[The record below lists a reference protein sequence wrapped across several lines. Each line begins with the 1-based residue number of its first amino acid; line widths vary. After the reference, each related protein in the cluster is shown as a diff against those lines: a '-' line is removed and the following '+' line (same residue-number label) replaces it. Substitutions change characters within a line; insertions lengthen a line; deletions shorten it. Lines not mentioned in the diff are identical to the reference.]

1 MPNIDLHPAQ
11 RDELQIIE
19 NLMQFYMYDFS
30 EWLPLKLAG
39 HGFFS
44 IQPKI
49 DYWRR
54 PTTQPFLIHVDGE
67 LAGFVTV
74 DDETRVAGAQHNIG
88 YFFIARRFRG
98 QGIAQF
104 VVSAL
109 LKRIPGQWQIF
120 HINAN
125 LPAQRFWAGLIPELT
140 GGDFTRHQRE
150 VDGYPCTFYCLH
162 TPFSVT

>member
-44 IQPKI
+44 IQAKI

-74 DDETRVAGAQHNIG
+74 DDEIHVAGAQHNIG

-98 QGIAQF
+98 QGVAQF